1 MLATALLAV
10 LLAAGCRFSDCRHE
24 TEPGCAVRA
33 AIAAGDLDP
42 ARLSHQRKLE
52 GEQRWAAAR
61 RR

>member
-1 MLATALLAV
+1 
-10 LLAAGCRFSDCRHE
+10 
-24 TEPGCAVRA
+24 VRA

-42 ARLSHQRKLE
+42 ARLRHQRTLE